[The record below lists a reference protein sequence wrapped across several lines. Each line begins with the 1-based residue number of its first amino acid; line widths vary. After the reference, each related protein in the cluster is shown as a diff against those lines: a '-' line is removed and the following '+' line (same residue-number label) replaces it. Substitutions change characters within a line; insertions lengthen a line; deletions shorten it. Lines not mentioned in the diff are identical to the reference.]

1 MSDAVTAFT
10 LGIAFEELAD
20 LEEKHHEDRLGEL
33 CLCTRQEANAECTD
47 GCHRHEEML
56 VEGIAVGHALYGF
69 VKCFVSDE
77 QIGYEINKE
86 QLPCGQLAVLLD
98 DDGCYE
104 KYYRNGDERELA
116 FQTAVLMFVMV
127 MRAATTVLV
136 MFV

>member
-1 MSDAVTAFT
+1 
-10 LGIAFEELAD
+10 
-20 LEEKHHEDRLGEL
+20 
-33 CLCTRQEANAECTD
+33 
-47 GCHRHEEML
+47 ML

-69 VKCFVSDE
+69 VKRFVSDE

-86 QLPCGQLAVLLD
+86 QLPCGQLAVFLN
-98 DDGCYE
+98 DDGCDE

-127 MRAATTVLV
+127 MRTATTVLV